1 MAVGTIISSVSYD
14 GAGFAK
20 VPVVIDSGQ
29 HDSADSSV
37 AAHDLASFVGMI
49 WREASMVF
57 SVPISTPLSL
67 LIMSVIATK
76 VELVLFLVL
85 IVLPTEWM
93 IWL

>member
-1 MAVGTIISSVSYD
+1 
-14 GAGFAK
+14 
-20 VPVVIDSGQ
+20 
-29 HDSADSSV
+29 
-37 AAHDLASFVGMI
+37 
-49 WREASMVF
+49 MVF